1 MAFRESLP
9 FLILGLVLTAL
20 AYLLLPGW
28 TALIPLLL
36 TAYVAYFF
44 RDPERSL
51 PQDPACLVSPADGK
65 VIAVDV
71 TEETRFGLGS
81 MKRVGIF
88 LSVFDVHINR
98 SPVDGRLKAFRYEKG
113 LFLDAR
119 DPEVDIKNESQ
130 SWHIETPQGSVVMR
144 QISGLIARRIV
155 WWKKEG
161 DSLSKGERVGLI
173 RFGSRTDLYLPLAC
187 EILVKRGDRVQ
198 GGATVLARW
207 PQKP

>member
-20 AYLLLPGW
+20 AFFLLPGW
-28 TALIPLLL
+28 TALFPLLL

-44 RDPERSL
+44 RDPERPV

-98 SPVDGRLKAFRYEKG
+98 SPADGRLKAFRYEKG

-130 SWHIETPQGSVVMR
+130 SWHIETPRGSVVMR

-187 EILVKRGDRVQ
+187 EILVKNGDHVQ

-207 PQKP
+207 PQKT